1 MTKCIERY
9 PKALNIVQ
17 YCNITNNDELSL
29 QGVSNP
35 VIDFP
40 KETKYLLKTDLL
52 EMRRP
57 WFPDHENHE
66 KISKPLFVT
75 LSKEGVVF
83 AT

>member
-29 QGVSNP
+29 QGVSDP
-35 VIDFP
+35 VIDFL
-40 KETKYLLKTDLL
+40 KETKYLLETDLL

-57 WFPDHENHE
+57 WFPDNHE

-75 LSKEGVVF
+75 ISKEGVVF